1 MAALRKG
8 VADMTRRSALS
19 EAANRRYLETLGTV
33 EADIPLKDLAE
44 KLCSPVKEGSRRHRA
59 LNPLSSEDA
68 KLLEIVARGEYQI
81 TGFRNRDVR
90 VAWHGD
96 IEDAATRRRQ
106 ASAISRKL
114 ALLRAHGLIRKIPG
128 THRYLLTKSG
138 TLAIAAL
145 LAARNAT
152 LSKLNPA
159 A

>member
-1 MAALRKG
+1 M
-8 VADMTRRSALS
+8 
-19 EAANRRYLETLGTV
+19 
-33 EADIPLKDLAE
+33 
-44 KLCSPVKEGSRRHRA
+44 
-59 LNPLSSEDA
+59 
-68 KLLEIVARGEYQI
+68 

-90 VAWHGD
+90 MAWHGD
-96 IEDAATRRRQ
+96 TEDAATRRRQ

-114 ALLRAHGLIRKIPG
+114 ALPRAHGLIRKIPG

-152 LSKLNPA
+152 LSKLKSA